1 MKLTLTNFRCYTK
14 QTFEFDEKTTTLITG
29 PSGHGKTTILLAIQF
44 VLYGSTNQKFLVS
57 YNKTSC
63 EVVLEYTLRN
73 IKFIIKRTK
82 RPNILNLALNN
93 NSIKSNYEDKEAQ
106 VVINRYFGNRYATS
120 FLDLSQLDKLQFL
133 QEIANSDCDVQT
145 LKSRIKT
152 EIGSLNTELATL
164 SGQISSSESIL
175 ALWQKPRV
183 VTPPIPRPF
192 NTQIEDPAVLS
203 AMKMDLLE
211 KLSNMRKR
219 ADLFHSLSGQA
230 QALRQ
235 TAFGGLDD
243 DPEKLQRRSAT
254 LLEELDAVE
263 ERRTVLERLRKSHF
277 AVEECVQQLKLC
289 EDVSSTDIVL
299 LEREIVNADS
309 AVANAQRLEE
319 VRRFR
324 EVEAEYLEALAA
336 ETSEHLNAC
345 DTIERELVGLPEPRG
360 SFKDIQETL
369 FRLGEARAFNSRH
382 LLESVVEEIEN
393 LKRQFFKHFHCFN
406 CNHPFTINMDTF
418 EMSDDNPP
426 VPSTEEVSKQLPKEQ
441 QCGTP
446 SLRDVQPKQAQP
458 KQAQP
463 KQAQPKQAQPKEAQP
478 KEAQPK
484 EAQPKEAQPKEA
496 CERVKQL
503 KKLEWIKEQIVL
515 NNVTISNTDKK
526 SLERELRSCELRLKL
541 VGLGEFVQSKH
552 LVKLSKKVKKLRPKV
567 VTSDV
572 EEDVW
577 LDVDKV
583 KDAKRDLE
591 IRLNCKRNQLL
602 RRQTL
607 LAKIDKREPYDE
619 LEHEEVNKRF
629 MEVSIDVESLNRKA
643 RVREELAKLE
653 QKLIELQYEDDE
665 LEKLGQEQ
673 SEIDS
678 RLEYLERLREYEA
691 YQAQLEKY
699 ATLEHDLLQLHNYK
713 KGVER
718 RYLKTLLFR
727 QKVIEAEHESL
738 QQTLDMVNAHLD
750 MLLQDFFSESFG
762 DPIQIYLDLVNDN
775 KRPRVDTVINY
786 KGNKIDYKSLS
797 TGEYTRVKLA
807 FDLAFKEILDEHIV
821 MLDECTANLDHDLS
835 TKIFAK
841 IQSTFTSKTILV
853 VAHQVVTGAFDHII
867 KV

>member
-14 QTFEFDEKTTTLITG
+14 QTFEFDEETTTLITG

-63 EVVLEYTLRN
+63 EVVLEYNLRN
-73 IKFIIKRTK
+73 IKFIVKRTK
-82 RPNILNLALNN
+82 RPNILNLVLNN

-211 KLSNMRKR
+211 RLSDMRKR

-243 DPEKLQRRSAT
+243 DPGKLQSM
-254 LLEELDAVE
+254 LEELNAIE

-299 LEREIVNADS
+299 LEREIVNADA

-418 EMSDDNPP
+418 EMSDNPP

-441 QCGTP
+441 CGTT
-446 SLRDVQPKQAQP
+446 SRSDV
-458 KQAQP
+458 
-463 KQAQPKQAQPKEAQP
+463 
-478 KEAQPK
+478 
-484 EAQPKEAQPKEA
+484 QPKEAQPKEA

-691 YQAQLEKY
+691 YQAQLAKY
-699 ATLEHDLLQLHNYK
+699 ATLEHDLLQLQNDK

-738 QQTLDMVNAHLD
+738 QQTVDMVNAHLD

-821 MLDECTANLDHDLS
+821 MLDECTANLDQDLS

>member
-14 QTFEFDEKTTTLITG
+14 QTFEFDEETTTLITG

-63 EVVLEYTLRN
+63 EVVLEYNLRN
-73 IKFIIKRTK
+73 IKFIVKRTK
-82 RPNILNLALNN
+82 RPNILNLVLNN

-211 KLSNMRKR
+211 RLSDMRKR

-243 DPEKLQRRSAT
+243 DPGKLQSM
-254 LLEELDAVE
+254 LEELNAIE

-299 LEREIVNADS
+299 LEREIVNADA

-418 EMSDDNPP
+418 EMSDNPP

-441 QCGTP
+441 CGTT
-446 SLRDVQPKQAQP
+446 SRSDV
-458 KQAQP
+458 
-463 KQAQPKQAQPKEAQP
+463 
-478 KEAQPK
+478 
-484 EAQPKEAQPKEA
+484 QPKEAQPKEA

-653 QKLIELQYEDDE
+653 QKLIELQY
-665 LEKLGQEQ
+665 
-673 SEIDS
+673 
-678 RLEYLERLREYEA
+678 
-691 YQAQLEKY
+691 
-699 ATLEHDLLQLHNYK
+699 
-713 KGVER
+713 
-718 RYLKTLLFR
+718 
-727 QKVIEAEHESL
+727 
-738 QQTLDMVNAHLD
+738 
-750 MLLQDFFSESFG
+750 
-762 DPIQIYLDLVNDN
+762 
-775 KRPRVDTVINY
+775 
-786 KGNKIDYKSLS
+786 
-797 TGEYTRVKLA
+797 
-807 FDLAFKEILDEHIV
+807 
-821 MLDECTANLDHDLS
+821 
-835 TKIFAK
+835 
-841 IQSTFTSKTILV
+841 
-853 VAHQVVTGAFDHII
+853 
-867 KV
+867 